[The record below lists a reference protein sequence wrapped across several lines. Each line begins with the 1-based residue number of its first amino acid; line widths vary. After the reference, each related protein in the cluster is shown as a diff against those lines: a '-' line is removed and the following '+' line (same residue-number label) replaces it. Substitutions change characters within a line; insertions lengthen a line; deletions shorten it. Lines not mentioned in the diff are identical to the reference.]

1 MNIKLIASEW
11 VYLIEDV
18 PFILGNK
25 DDLWYF
31 YPKDYP
37 HHFSSISTTFSNKE
51 DALYYLIDQ
60 FKRIYQLKYFYVLN
74 P

>member
-11 VYLIEDV
+11 VYLIEDI

-25 DDLWYF
+25 DFLWYL

-37 HHFSSISTTFSNKE
+37 HHFTSISFSFSSKDE
-51 DALYYLIDQ
+51 ALLYLIEQ
-60 FKRIYQLKYFYVLN
+60 FKRIYQLKYLYVIN